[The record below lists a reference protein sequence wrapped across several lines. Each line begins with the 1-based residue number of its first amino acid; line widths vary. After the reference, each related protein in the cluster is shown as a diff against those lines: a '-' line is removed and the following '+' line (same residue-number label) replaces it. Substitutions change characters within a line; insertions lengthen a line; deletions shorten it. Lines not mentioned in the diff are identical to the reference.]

1 MRTPYS
7 LTEARVIFEPAQRE
21 AHRNGR
27 VAPGAGPGPGCLGR
41 ILARFDTDGL
51 IPGNARRPTPRRQV
65 VRLTPAGRK
74 VHAMLGGRSDQD
86 VVVLLALLPDERCSR
101 LIAAMRTV
109 QARPGDPV
117 ERLEVVLRPLRPG
130 GLGWLVECNAVLYH
144 REYGWEH
151 TYKALVARIVAGF
164 AADHDP
170 GREAAWIAGLEGEPV
185 GCVFCVRRDETT
197 GQRLLVGP
205 SARGMSIRGRLVDG
219 GPAVRRRGGLPGD
232 RAVGQRPPHRGPADL
247 PAGRFHAGVRGA
259 APRLRP
265 GPGRPVLAPR
275 AVSGGPGCG
284 AGAARRR
291 APKMRGPAETE
302 VSAGRGSQRSK

>member
-1 MRTPYS
+1 MR
-7 LTEARVIFEPAQRE
+7 REP
-21 AHRNGR
+21 GLD
-27 VAPGAGPGPGCLGR
+27 PGCLGR

-205 SARGMSIRGRLVDG
+205 SARGMSIRGRLVDEC
-219 GPAVRRRGGLPGD
+219 L
-232 RAVGQRPPHRGPADL
+232 
-247 PAGRFHAGVRGA
+247 RFVA
-259 APRLRP
+259 
-265 GPGRPVLAPR
+265 
-275 AVSGGPGCG
+275 G
-284 AGAARRR
+284 AGCREIVLWANDRLTVARRICRR
-291 APKMRGPAETE
+291 AGFTLESGEPHHGF
-302 VSAGRGSQRSK
+302 GRDLVGRYWRRVR

>member
-1 MRTPYS
+1 M
-7 LTEARVIFEPAQRE
+7 IFKPAQRE

-27 VAPGAGPGPGCLGR
+27 VAPGAGPGPRLPGPDPGPFRHRRADTRERAETDAPPSGR
-41 ILARFDTDGL
+41 
-51 IPGNARRPTPRRQV
+51 PPH
-65 VRLTPAGRK
+65 PAGRK

-109 QARPGDPV
+109 QARPEDPV
-117 ERLEVVLRPLRPG
+117 ERLEVVLRPLRPD

-144 REYGWEH
+144 REYGWDH